1 MADEGVGTRRE
12 ADKIMLD
19 ELNKLDN
26 KKLTWNEWFAKKFTK
41 PIIWVKHKLGFGVGD
56 QLAVELHKPIRHK
69 FKRRRVFVYTVD
81 DIWTA
86 DLMDFQKLSKHNKNF
101 KYLLNVIDTFSK
113 FAYSIPLKTK
123 SSQEITAAFE
133 KLFLGMK
140 PRKLWTDQGT
150 EFTNNQFK
158 KFLADN
164 NIELYHVYNEGKAVI
179 AERFNR
185 TLGEMIAKHLTSNDT
200 KNYVNVLQKLI
211 DEYNNKYHTSIKMSP
226 VEAQKSENVSTV
238 FRNLYGDKEL
248 VSDEKPKFKI
258 GDRVRI
264 YRWKSH
270 FEKGR
275 AENWTREIFVVSKVK
290 KTNPITYEL
299 NDLNG
304 EPILGGFYANELQ
317 KTKF

>member
-1 MADEGVGTRRE
+1 
-12 ADKIMLD
+12 
-19 ELNKLDN
+19 
-26 KKLTWNEWFAKKFTK
+26 
-41 PIIWVKHKLGFGVGD
+41 
-56 QLAVELHKPIRHK
+56 
-69 FKRRRVFVYTVD
+69 
-81 DIWTA
+81 
-86 DLMDFQKLSKHNKNF
+86 MDFQKLSKHNKNF

-113 FAYSIPLKTK
+113 FAYGIPLKTK

-133 KLFLGMK
+133 KLFLNIK

-158 KFLADN
+158 KFLVDN

-185 TLGEMIAKHLTSNDT
+185 TLGEMIAKHLTSNNT
-200 KNYVNVLQKLI
+200 KNYVSVLQKLI

-238 FRNLYGDKEL
+238 FRNFYGDKEL
-248 VSDEKPKFKI
+248 VSDEKPKFKV

>member
-1 MADEGVGTRRE
+1 
-12 ADKIMLD
+12 
-19 ELNKLDN
+19 
-26 KKLTWNEWFAKKFTK
+26 
-41 PIIWVKHKLGFGVGD
+41 
-56 QLAVELHKPIRHK
+56 
-69 FKRRRVFVYTVD
+69 
-81 DIWTA
+81 
-86 DLMDFQKLSKHNKNF
+86 
-101 KYLLNVIDTFSK
+101 
-113 FAYSIPLKTK
+113 LK
-123 SSQEITAAFE
+123 
-133 KLFLGMK
+133 KLFLNIK

-158 KFLADN
+158 KFLANN

-185 TLGEMIAKHLTSNDT
+185 TLGEIIAKHLTSNDT
-200 KNYVNVLQKLI
+200 KNYVSVLQKLI
-211 DEYNNKYHTSIKMSP
+211 YEYNNKYHTSIKMSP

-238 FRNLYGDKEL
+238 FRNLYSDKEL
-248 VSDEKPKFKI
+248 VSDVKPKFKV

-317 KTKF
+317 ENKILIRLNFLLSRDTYI

>member
-1 MADEGVGTRRE
+1 
-12 ADKIMLD
+12 
-19 ELNKLDN
+19 
-26 KKLTWNEWFAKKFTK
+26 
-41 PIIWVKHKLGFGVGD
+41 
-56 QLAVELHKPIRHK
+56 
-69 FKRRRVFVYTVD
+69 
-81 DIWTA
+81 
-86 DLMDFQKLSKHNKNF
+86 
-101 KYLLNVIDTFSK
+101 
-113 FAYSIPLKTK
+113 LKTK
-123 SSQEITAAFE
+123 SSQEIAAAFE
-133 KLFLGMK
+133 KLFLNTK

-158 KFLADN
+158 RFLADN
-164 NIELYHVYNEGKAVI
+164 NNELYHVYNEGKTVI

-200 KNYVNVLQKLI
+200 KNYVSVLQKLI
-211 DEYNNKYHTSIKMSP
+211 DEYNNKCHTSIKMSP
-226 VEAQKSENVSTV
+226 VEAHKSENVSTV
-238 FRNLYGDKEL
+238 FRNLYSDTEL
-248 VSDEKPKFKI
+248 VSIEKSKFKI

-275 AENWTREIFVVSKVK
+275 AENWTHEIFVASKVK

-304 EPILGGFYANELQ
+304 EPILGGFYSNELQ